1 MRVAL
6 LTTGTELLMGDVR
19 DAHLLFIAQQILP
32 LGLRLN
38 EQRTVPDGSAIQDAL
53 KEVFPRS
60 DILFV
65 TGGLGPTT
73 DDVTREIVSDQ
84 LGLDLVQDEALLT
97 SIRERL
103 TKRRIPFS
111 DRIARQAQV
120 PKGAIVL
127 PNHNGTAPGFYLK
140 PNLNPKTESPH
151 LFILPGPP
159 RELRPMFRDSVLPI
173 LSSIVPAPTFH
184 RRFYRIA
191 NMGESIVE
199 KAVGRKI
206 LAIPG
211 IELGYCA
218 RPSEVDLRVIG
229 EKRAV
234 EQADAIIT
242 EALGDSIYSSADE
255 SLEEV
260 LVKLLRAQSKTV
272 ATAESCTGGLLANR
286 MTNVPGASDV
296 FVAGYVV
303 YANEAKVDVLN
314 VDPETIREHGAVSEP
329 VARTMADGAR
339 KRSGATFAL
348 ATTGIAGP
356 TGGTD
361 DKPVGT
367 VFVALAS
374 PDRDTEVKRLF
385 FPNDRETF
393 KQQTAQAAFDMLRRR
408 LR

>member
-1 MRVAL
+1 
-6 LTTGTELLMGDVR
+6 
-19 DAHLLFIAQQILP
+19 
-32 LGLRLN
+32 
-38 EQRTVPDGSAIQDAL
+38 
-53 KEVFPRS
+53 
-60 DILFV
+60 
-65 TGGLGPTT
+65 
-73 DDVTREIVSDQ
+73 
-84 LGLDLVQDEALLT
+84 
-97 SIRERL
+97 
-103 TKRRIPFS
+103 
-111 DRIARQAQV
+111 
-120 PKGAIVL
+120 
-127 PNHNGTAPGFYLK
+127 
-140 PNLNPKTESPH
+140 
-151 LFILPGPP
+151 
-159 RELRPMFRDSVLPI
+159 MFRDSVLEI
-173 LSSIVPAPTFH
+173 LSSIVPVPTFH

-191 NMGESIVE
+191 NMGESMVE
-199 KAVGRKI
+199 RAVGRKI

-229 EKRAV
+229 EKRSV
-234 EQADAIIT
+234 EEADAIIT
-242 EALGDSIYSSADE
+242 EALGESIFSTADE

-260 LVKLLRAQSKTV
+260 LVKLLHAQSKTV

-286 MTNVPGASDV
+286 ITNVPGASDV

-329 VARTMADGAR
+329 VARAMADGAR

-356 TGGTD
+356 SGGTEE
-361 DKPVGT
+361 KPVGT

-374 PDRDTEVKRLF
+374 ADGDIQVKRSF

-393 KQQTAQAAFDMLRRR
+393 KQQAAQTAFDMLRMR